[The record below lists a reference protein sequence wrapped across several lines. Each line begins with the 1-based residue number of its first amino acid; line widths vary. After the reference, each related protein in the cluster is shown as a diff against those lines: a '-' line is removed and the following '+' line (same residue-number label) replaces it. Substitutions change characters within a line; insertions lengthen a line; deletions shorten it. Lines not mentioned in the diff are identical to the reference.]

1 MAQTIIANILSPVIV
16 ALVGYIVWLLQT
28 TRTEQRDA
36 RKKAAEDADK
46 AAKQLDAIS
55 GGVCFLL
62 RGRLDHFHDKFVVL
76 GEPMSTE
83 DFEAVEICYQHYA
96 ALGGNGTGKKEYDDL
111 RSLDITK

>member
-28 TRTEQRDA
+28 SRTEQRDA

-46 AAKQLDAIS
+46 AAKQLEAIS

-62 RGRLDHFHDKFVVL
+62 RGRLDHFHDKFVVR
-76 GEPMSTE
+76 GDPMGTE
-83 DFEAVEICYQHYA
+83 DFEAVETCYRHYS
-96 ALGGNGTGKKEYDDL
+96 ALGGNGTGEKEYHDL
-111 RSLDITK
+111 RGLDITK